1 MIEQFDNIMQSY
13 AIEKYLRSFGYK
25 AQVDANALITYVQDP
40 IGDTFVVRCIPTW
53 EIAKE
58 FIALRSNS

>member
-13 AIEKYLRSFGYK
+13 AIEKYLLSFGYK
-25 AQVDANALITYVQDP
+25 AQVNTNTLITYVQDP
-40 IGDTFVVRCIPTW
+40 VGDTFVVVCIPTW

-58 FIALRSNS
+58 FIALRSQS